1 MSVDVTLAL
10 HDRRMNPPEPDD
22 WDYRPGYEAERA
34 YYEGED
40 GHECPVCKTPKPGS
54 RLGCW
59 LCGPD
64 EPSYKMSSWDFN
76 DDYDK
81 DDRP

>member
-22 WDYRPGYEAERA
+22 WDYSPGFEAERA

-40 GHECPVCKTPKPGS
+40 GHECPVCKTPKPLH

-59 LCGPD
+59 VAPEG
-64 EPSYKMSSWDFN
+64 EPSYRLTPASFN
-76 DDYDK
+76 DYDK